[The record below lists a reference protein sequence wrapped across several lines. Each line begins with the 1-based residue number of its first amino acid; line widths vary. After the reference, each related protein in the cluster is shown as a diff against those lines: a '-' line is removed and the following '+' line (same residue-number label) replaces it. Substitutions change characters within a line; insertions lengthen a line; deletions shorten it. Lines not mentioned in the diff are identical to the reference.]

1 MNNQRRKWIS
11 EISNK
16 LAALKDDLSNA
27 LDEEQEYFDNMP
39 VSLQSGSN
47 GEISQMAISS
57 IDNALCQIEDA
68 IDSLGEIQ

>member
-27 LDEEQEYFDNMP
+27 LDEGQEYFDNMP

>member
-47 GEISQMAISS
+47 GEILQMAISS

>member
-16 LAALKDDLSNA
+16 LAALKDELSNA

-39 VSLQSGSN
+39 VSSKVVLMVKFHKWQSAQL
-47 GEISQMAISS
+47 IMLYVIWRM
-57 IDNALCQIEDA
+57 L
-68 IDSLGEIQ
+68 

>member
-16 LAALKDDLSNA
+16 LAVLKDDLSNA

>member
-68 IDSLGEIQ
+68 IDSLGE

>member
-47 GEISQMAISS
+47 CEISQMAISS

>member
-16 LAALKDDLSNA
+16 LAALKNDLSNA

>member
-47 GEISQMAISS
+47 GEISQMAFSS

>member
-16 LAALKDDLSNA
+16 LAALKDDLSNV

-39 VSLQSGSN
+39 VSFQSGSN

-57 IDNALCQIEDA
+57 IDNALCHIEDA
-68 IDSLGEIQ
+68 IYSLSEVE

>member
-16 LAALKDDLSNA
+16 LTALKDELSNA

-39 VSLQSGSN
+39 VSFQSGSN

-57 IDNALCQIEDA
+57 IDNALYQIEDA
-68 IDSLGEIQ
+68 IDSLSEID